1 MDKLY
6 NFEEIFNEYG
16 LTTET
21 YEQLLADCSNKV
33 QKISDLDWSEIC
45 DKYNLDFNPD
55 TIRKGAQPPLV
66 GSAFVSEYYKWKE
79 SQQKSDNNDDEYFKK
94 LRIEKQEIQKEKRKL
109 YDERLDINRRLR
121 EQSRLETTIEKLEEM
136 LSDISNN
143 RYISYSPTITN
154 GENDMI
160 VCLSDLHIGASYYNF
175 DGYYDSEIA
184 KERLQQYLDE
194 II

>member
-1 MDKLY
+1 MY
-6 NFEEIFNEYG
+6 NFEEEFAKYG

-21 YEQLLADCSNKV
+21 YEQLLEDCANKV
-33 QKISDLDWSEIC
+33 SKISDLDWSEIC

-136 LSDISNN
+136 LSDISNK
-143 RYISYSPTITN
+143 RYISPRPTREC
-154 GENDMI
+154 GG
-160 VCLSDLHIGASYYNF
+160 C
-175 DGYYDSEIA
+175 
-184 KERLQQYLDE
+184 
-194 II
+194 

>member
-66 GSAFVSEYYKWKE
+66 GSALV
-79 SQQKSDNNDDEYFKK
+79 
-94 LRIEKQEIQKEKRKL
+94 
-109 YDERLDINRRLR
+109 
-121 EQSRLETTIEKLEEM
+121 
-136 LSDISNN
+136 
-143 RYISYSPTITN
+143 
-154 GENDMI
+154 
-160 VCLSDLHIGASYYNF
+160 
-175 DGYYDSEIA
+175 
-184 KERLQQYLDE
+184 
-194 II
+194 